1 MKPTKNSVI
10 PTATSI
16 NSSGPVASPLPQF
29 DRLIRLREV
38 LTMIPVSRST
48 FYAEVKKGSYPKPH
62 KIGQRISVWRFST
75 ICILADS
82 ITR

>member
-1 MKPTKNSVI
+1 
-10 PTATSI
+10 
-16 NSSGPVASPLPQF
+16 
-29 DRLIRLREV
+29 
-38 LTMIPVSRST
+38 MIPVSRST